1 MLARASNQTNVMAG
15 QDHANKIRVLF
26 VEDDADTADA
36 VMLRMASYSHAR
48 IEVKHCSD
56 LKSALAAMCG
66 EDFDAVL
73 TDLNLPD
80 SQGIRTVKRLLE
92 VRRYVPIV
100 VLSVLNDDDF
110 VLKTVE
116 CGAQEYLVKGQVD
129 GAAIVRTIRQAIHRK
144 QAEVK
149 LRRMAHYDGLT
160 GLANRDQFRKRLEH
174 ALAKAARHHGSVGL
188 MMIDLDRFKTV
199 NDGFGH
205 LAGDQLLITVAQR
218 LRQCLRKTDRLA
230 RLGGD
235 EFTVILEHL
244 HSLEEAEGVAQRIIE
259 AVSEPFVV
267 EKHEIYITPSIGI
280 TIYPGDG
287 DTAERLMKNAD
298 AAMYEVK
305 GAGRNGYKFFT
316 PSMSERSGELRRMES
331 ALRLAIEQSEFVL
344 HYQPRVSL
352 QTGRL
357 QGVEALVRWQ
367 RPDTTLIPP
376 AEFIPVAE
384 ETGLIVAL
392 GEWVV
397 HKALEQVRDWL
408 DSGLPATRVSVNISA
423 QQFRKR
429 DLAAM
434 IAEAL
439 KQAGLGGEY
448 LEVEITESLL
458 MEDTA
463 ASVATLQRLKDLG
476 VSIAI
481 DDFGTGHS
489 SLHYLKR
496 FPIDTLKID
505 RSFIGNLPNDHD
517 DSTITT
523 AIIGLAHNL
532 GLTVVAEGV
541 ETREQVN
548 FLRERQ
554 CDEAQGF
561 LFSAALNTAQ
571 LTAYLQRERDRPA
584 PPQLS
589 LIKGNS

>member
-1 MLARASNQTNVMAG
+1 MAG

-26 VEDDADTADA
+26 IEDDVDTADVVA
-36 VMLRMASYSHAR
+36 LRLSSYTGAS
-48 IEVKHCSD
+48 IEVTHCGD
-56 LKSALAAMCG
+56 LASGLSALG
-66 EDFDAVL
+66 SEDFDAVL

-80 SQGIRTVKRLLE
+80 SEGIRTVKRLLA

-100 VLSVLNDDDF
+100 VLSVLSDDEF

-116 CGAQEYLVKGQVD
+116 TGAQEYLVKGQVD
-129 GAAIVRTIRQAIHRK
+129 GAAIVRTIRQAIQRK
-144 QAEVK
+144 QAELK

-160 GLANRDQFRKRLEH
+160 GLANRDQFRKRLEN
-174 ALAKAARHHGSVGL
+174 ALATAARRHGSVGL

-205 LAGDQLLITVAQR
+205 QAGDQLLVTVAQR
-218 LRQCLRKTDRLA
+218 LRLALRKSDRLA

-235 EFTVILEHL
+235 EFTVILENL
-244 HSLEEAEGVAQRIIE
+244 HSLEEAEGVAQRVIE
-259 AVSEPFVV
+259 AVSEPFLV
-267 EKHEIYITPSIGI
+267 ENHEIYITPSIGI

-287 DTAERLMKNAD
+287 DTAESLMKNAD

-305 GAGRNGYKFFT
+305 GTGRNGYKFFT
-316 PSMSERSGELRRMES
+316 PSMHERSGELRRMEA
-331 ALRLAIEQSEFVL
+331 ALRLAIEQDEFVL

-376 AEFIPVAE
+376 SEFIPVAE
-384 ETGLIVAL
+384 ETGLIISL
-392 GEWVV
+392 GEWVMQ
-397 HKALEQVRDWL
+397 KALAQVRHWL
-408 DSGLPATRVSVNISA
+408 DSGLPATRVAVNISA
-423 QQFRKR
+423 QQFRKA
-429 DLAAM
+429 DLASM
-434 IAEAL
+434 IAGAL

-463 ASVATLQRLKDLG
+463 ASVTTLQRLKDLG

-505 RSFIGNLPNDHD
+505 RSFIGNLPNDYD

-541 ETREQVN
+541 ETREQVS
-548 FLRERQ
+548 FLREKH

-561 LFSAALNTAQ
+561 LFSAALSTIQ
-571 LTAYLQRERDRPA
+571 LTAYLQRERGRSGVPH
-584 PPQLS
+584 LS
-589 LIKGNS
+589 LIKVTQ

>member
-1 MLARASNQTNVMAG
+1 MAG
-15 QDHANKIRVLF
+15 PDHANIIRVLF
-26 VEDDADTADA
+26 VEDDADTADV
-36 VMLRMASYSHAR
+36 VMLRLATYTHAR
-48 IEVKHCSD
+48 IEVTHCSD
-56 LKSALAAMCG
+56 LRSALAALG
-66 EDFDAVL
+66 SGDFDAVL
-73 TDLNLPD
+73 ADLNLPD
-80 SQGIRTVKRLLE
+80 SHGIRTVKRLLE
-92 VRRYVPIV
+92 VRRYIPVV
-100 VLSVLNDDDF
+100 VLSVLSDDEF
-110 VLKTVE
+110 VLKAVE

-129 GAAIVRTIRQAIHRK
+129 GAAIVRTIRQAIQRK
-144 QAEVK
+144 QAEIK

-174 ALAKAARHHGSVGL
+174 ALANAARNHGSVGL

-205 LAGDQLLITVAQR
+205 MAGDQLLVTVAQR
-218 LRQCLRKTDRLA
+218 LRACLRKSDKLA

-235 EFTVILEHL
+235 EFTVILERL

-259 AVSEPFVV
+259 EVSEPFVV
-267 EKHEIYITPSIGI
+267 ERHEIYITPSIGI

-287 DTAERLMKNAD
+287 DSAESLMKNAD

-316 PSMSERSGELRRMES
+316 PGMSERSGELRRMEG
-331 ALRLAIEQSEFVL
+331 ALRLAIEQSEFIL

-352 QTGRL
+352 QTSRL

-384 ETGLIVAL
+384 ETGLIIAL

-397 HKALEQVRDWL
+397 HKALEQVRQWL
-408 DSGLPATRVSVNISA
+408 DSGLPATRVAVNISA

-429 DLAAM
+429 NLAAM
-434 IAEAL
+434 IADAL
-439 KQAGLGGEY
+439 KEARLGGEY
-448 LEVEITESLL
+448 LEIEITESLL

-463 ASVATLQRLKDLG
+463 ASVATLQRLKDFG

-517 DSTITT
+517 DCTITT

-561 LFSAALNTAQ
+561 LFSAALNTSQ

-584 PPQLS
+584 APQLS
-589 LIKGNS
+589 LIKGNT

>member
-1 MLARASNQTNVMAG
+1 MAG

-26 VEDDADTADA
+26 IEDDVDTADVVA
-36 VMLRMASYSHAR
+36 LRLSSYTGAS
-48 IEVKHCSD
+48 IEVTHCGD
-56 LKSALAAMCG
+56 LNSGLAALG
-66 EDFDAVL
+66 SEDFDAVL

-80 SQGIRTVKRLLE
+80 SEGIRTVKRLLA
-92 VRRYVPIV
+92 VRKYVPIV
-100 VLSVLNDDDF
+100 VLSVLSDDEF

-116 CGAQEYLVKGQVD
+116 TGAQEYLVKGQVD
-129 GAAIVRTIRQAIHRK
+129 GAAIVRTIRQAIQRK
-144 QAEVK
+144 QAELK

-174 ALAKAARHHGSVGL
+174 ALTAAARHHGSVGL

-205 LAGDQLLITVAQR
+205 QAGDQLLVTVAQR
-218 LRQCLRKTDRLA
+218 LRLALRKSDRLA

-235 EFTVILEHL
+235 EFTVILENL
-244 HSLEEAEGVAQRIIE
+244 RSLEEAEGVAQRVIE

-267 EKHEIYITPSIGI
+267 ENHEIYVTPSIGI

-287 DTAERLMKNAD
+287 DTAEILMKNAD

-316 PSMSERSGELRRMES
+316 PSMHERSGELRRMES
-331 ALRLAIEQSEFVL
+331 ALRLAIEQDEFVL

-376 AEFIPVAE
+376 SEFIPVAE
-384 ETGLIVAL
+384 ETGLIISL
-392 GEWVV
+392 GEWVMQ
-397 HKALEQVRDWL
+397 KALAQVRHWL
-408 DSGLPATRVSVNISA
+408 DSGLPATRVAVNISA
-423 QQFRKR
+423 QQFRKA
-429 DLAAM
+429 DLASM
-434 IAEAL
+434 IAGAL

-463 ASVATLQRLKDLG
+463 ASVTTLQRLKDLG

-505 RSFIGNLPNDHD
+505 RSFIGNLPNDYD

-541 ETREQVN
+541 ETREQVS
-548 FLRERQ
+548 FLREKH

-561 LFSAALNTAQ
+561 LFSAALSTTQ
-571 LTAYLQRERDRPA
+571 LTAYLQRERGRPGV
-584 PPQLS
+584 PHLS
-589 LIKGNS
+589 LIKVTQ

>member
-1 MLARASNQTNVMAG
+1 MAG

-26 VEDDADTADA
+26 IEDDVDTADVVA
-36 VMLRMASYSHAR
+36 LRLSSYTGAS
-48 IEVKHCSD
+48 IEVTHCGD
-56 LKSALAAMCG
+56 LNSGLAALG
-66 EDFDAVL
+66 SEDFDAVL

-80 SQGIRTVKRLLE
+80 SEGIRTVKRLLA
-92 VRRYVPIV
+92 VRRYIPIV
-100 VLSVLNDDDF
+100 VLSVLSDDEF

-116 CGAQEYLVKGQVD
+116 TGAQEYLVKGQVD
-129 GAAIVRTIRQAIHRK
+129 GAAIVRTIRQAIQRK
-144 QAEVK
+144 QAELK

-174 ALAKAARHHGSVGL
+174 ALAAAARRHGSVGL

-205 LAGDQLLITVAQR
+205 QAGDQLLVTVAQR
-218 LRQCLRKTDRLA
+218 LRLALRKSDRLA

-235 EFTVILEHL
+235 EFTVILENL
-244 HSLEEAEGVAQRIIE
+244 HSLEEAEGVAQRVIE

-267 EKHEIYITPSIGI
+267 ENHEIYITPSIGI

-287 DTAERLMKNAD
+287 DTAESLMKNAD

-316 PSMSERSGELRRMES
+316 PSMHERSGELRRMES
-331 ALRLAIEQSEFVL
+331 ALRLAIEQNEFVL

-376 AEFIPVAE
+376 SEFIPVAE
-384 ETGLIVAL
+384 DTGLIIAL
-392 GEWVV
+392 GEWVMQ
-397 HKALEQVRDWL
+397 KALAQVRQWL
-408 DSGLPATRVSVNISA
+408 DSGLPATRVAVNISA
-423 QQFRKR
+423 QQFRKA
-429 DLAAM
+429 DLASM
-434 IAEAL
+434 IAGAL
-439 KQAGLGGEY
+439 KSVGLGGEY
-448 LEVEITESLL
+448 LEIEITESLL

-463 ASVATLQRLKDLG
+463 ASVTTLQRLKDLG

-505 RSFIGNLPNDHD
+505 RSFIGNLPNDYD

-541 ETREQVN
+541 ETREQVS
-548 FLRERQ
+548 FLREKH

-561 LFSAALNTAQ
+561 LFSAALSATQ
-571 LTAYLQRERDRPA
+571 LTAYLQRERGRPGV
-584 PPQLS
+584 PHLS
-589 LIKGNS
+589 LIKVTQ

>member
-1 MLARASNQTNVMAG
+1 MAG

-26 VEDDADTADA
+26 IEDDVDTADVVA
-36 VMLRMASYSHAR
+36 LRLSSYTGAS
-48 IEVKHCSD
+48 IEVTHCGD
-56 LKSALAAMCG
+56 LNSGLAALG
-66 EDFDAVL
+66 SEDFDAVL

-80 SQGIRTVKRLLE
+80 SEGIRTVKRLLA
-92 VRRYVPIV
+92 VRKYVPIV
-100 VLSVLNDDDF
+100 VLSVLSDDEF

-116 CGAQEYLVKGQVD
+116 TGAQEYLVKGQVD
-129 GAAIVRTIRQAIHRK
+129 GAAIVRTIRQAIQRK
-144 QAEVK
+144 QAELK

-174 ALAKAARHHGSVGL
+174 ALTAAARHHGSVGL

-205 LAGDQLLITVAQR
+205 QAGDQLLVTVAQR
-218 LRQCLRKTDRLA
+218 LRLALRKSDRLA

-235 EFTVILEHL
+235 EFTVILENL
-244 HSLEEAEGVAQRIIE
+244 RSLEEAEGVAQRVIE

-267 EKHEIYITPSIGI
+267 ENHEIYVTPSIGI

-287 DTAERLMKNAD
+287 DTAEILMKNAD

-316 PSMSERSGELRRMES
+316 PSMHERSGELRRMES
-331 ALRLAIEQSEFVL
+331 ALRLAIEQDEFVL

-376 AEFIPVAE
+376 SEFIPVAE
-384 ETGLIVAL
+384 ETGLIISL
-392 GEWVV
+392 GEWVMQ
-397 HKALEQVRDWL
+397 KALAQVRQWL
-408 DSGLPATRVSVNISA
+408 DSGLPATRVAVNISA
-423 QQFRKR
+423 QQFRKA
-429 DLAAM
+429 DLASM
-434 IAEAL
+434 IAGAL

-463 ASVATLQRLKDLG
+463 ASVTTLQRLKDLG

-505 RSFIGNLPNDHD
+505 RSFIGNLPNDYD

-541 ETREQVN
+541 ETREQVS
-548 FLRERQ
+548 FLREKH

-561 LFSAALNTAQ
+561 LFSAALSTTQ
-571 LTAYLQRERDRPA
+571 LTAYLQRERGRPGV
-584 PPQLS
+584 PHLS
-589 LIKGNS
+589 LIKVTQ